1 VTNSCPKATSFFEV
15 LQRICTLFSSS
26 TKRWKILQD
35 HIPRLTLKP
44 LSQTRWECRIESIKA
59 LRFQIPQIR
68 DVLLKLGEINDNLKI
83 KSEVDCLETY
93 DLENFEFLLSM
104 TIWYD
109 ILFVVNSISKNLQ
122 SKDMGMN
129 VAIKQLKGLISFYF
143 WKI

>member
-1 VTNSCPKATSFFEV
+1 M
-15 LQRICTLFSSS
+15 
-26 TKRWKILQD
+26 
-35 HIPRLTLKP
+35 
-44 LSQTRWECRIESIKA
+44 SQTRWECRIESIKA

-109 ILFVVNSISKNLQ
+109 ILFVINSISKKLQ
-122 SKDMGMN
+122 SKDMDMD
-129 VAIKQLKGLISFYF
+129 VAIKQLKGLISFF
-143 WKI
+143 KEI

>member
-1 VTNSCPKATSFFEV
+1 MTNSCPKATSFFEV